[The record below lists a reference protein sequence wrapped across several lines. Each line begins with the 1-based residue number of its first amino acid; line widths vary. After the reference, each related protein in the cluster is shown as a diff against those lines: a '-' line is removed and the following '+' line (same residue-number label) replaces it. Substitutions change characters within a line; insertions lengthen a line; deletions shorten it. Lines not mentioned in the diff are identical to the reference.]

1 MLDLI
6 CSCSRMEKN
15 KTYLLEILLMKGLAL
30 CEGYN
35 RNNLEQDTD
44 SVLSMKEEIL
54 DVYNDIT
61 KFVEAS
67 DTKVM
72 KALFKMKEFE
82 LKFS

>member
-1 MLDLI
+1 
-6 CSCSRMEKN
+6 
-15 KTYLLEILLMKGLAL
+15 MKGLAL